1 MRPRCKRQP
10 WQILGKRYRICD
22 NAIRHNK
29 TQGPVLVWQGMR
41 QCYYTYLPT
50 SLQIHIIYFMINNK
64 SLNLGSPVDQ
74 FVKNGKNQPKAC
86 TEFVVDAKGHIITET
101 FTKQGHI
108 YIAIL
113 MPYFSLL
120 MCLKLISL
128 NESNLHFK
136 IPHISGN

>member
-1 MRPRCKRQP
+1 M
-10 WQILGKRYRICD
+10 L
-22 NAIRHNK
+22 
-29 TQGPVLVWQGMR
+29 L
-41 QCYYTYLPT
+41 YLPT
-50 SLQIHIIYFMINNK
+50 QPSSNSYYLFHDYQQN
-64 SLNLGSPVDQ
+64 NLGSAVDQ
-74 FVKNGKNQPKAC
+74 FVKDWKNQPKAC

-136 IPHISGN
+136 TPHISCN